1 MARMSSG
8 IRTALIAGGGIAGP
22 TAGIALTQAGIE
34 ATVYEAYQSSASGVG
49 GALSI
54 APNGLDALDAIGAGG
69 AVRRIGTPINSIV
82 VQSWSGRRLAEFG
95 TPPGCRPC
103 SSSVVQTSIARWL
116 RRPVHVGCGSFT
128 ASD

>member
-22 TAGIALTQAGIE
+22 TAGIALTRAGIQ

-69 AVRRIGTPINSIV
+69 AVRRIGTPI
-82 VQSWSGRRLAEFG
+82 
-95 TPPGCRPC
+95 
-103 SSSVVQTSIARWL
+103 TSICQGRSRSAM
-116 RRPVHVGCGSFT
+116 RPHWAALPITG
-128 ASD
+128 